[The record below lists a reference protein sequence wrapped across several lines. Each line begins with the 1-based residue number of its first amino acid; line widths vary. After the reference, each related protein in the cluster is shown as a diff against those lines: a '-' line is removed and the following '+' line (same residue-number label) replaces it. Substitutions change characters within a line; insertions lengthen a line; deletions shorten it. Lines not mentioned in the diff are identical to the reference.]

1 MPDKVEL
8 SAVFGLPPEKAIE
21 YFQAKGYALTWDWR
35 ELWQEAQAKAFTV
48 AKVMRSDILDDIRGA
63 LDYALNNGT
72 TFRDFEKSLTPILQA
87 KGWWGKT
94 EHVNTITGETGTAQL
109 GSPRRLRTIYQTNL
123 QTAYMAGRYLSMM
136 ESADSHPYWRYVA
149 VLDGRTRPMH
159 RAMNGRVFRYDDDL
173 WSTHYPPNGFNC
185 RCRVSPLSAAAVE
198 REGITVQSSEGQL
211 IDHEIQMRDGST
223 AQVKALRVK
232 VDGQDKLFAPDAGW
246 SYNPGK
252 AVFGNDI
259 EVMRKIS
266 AVKDRAIR
274 VQAVQAINNSGLRHQ
289 VFANWVSNALARRV
303 PGHDVQVVGFMSEDI
318 ADFAKANNGGV
329 DAARVLVFPE
339 KRLVHADNQ
348 KHHAGGIALTP
359 EEYQSLPQIVALP
372 AAVYWDEWHKN
383 LVYTASDGNG
393 GLIYIPVDAADNVK
407 PHGKLDAIV
416 NAYKL
421 DASND
426 GAGRLNNVKRYI
438 RME

>member
-1 MPDKVEL
+1 MDKVDL

-21 YFQAKGYALTWDWR
+21 YFQAKGYAITWSWKD
-35 ELWQEAQAKAFTV
+35 LWQEAHAKAFTV
-48 AKVMRSDILDDIRGA
+48 AKVLNSDILDDIRGA
-63 LDYALNNGT
+63 LDDALNNGT
-72 TFRDFEKSLTPILQA
+72 TLRDFEKSLTPTLQA

-94 EHVNTITGETGTAQL
+94 EHVNTITGETSIAQL
-109 GSPRRLRTIYQTNL
+109 GSPRRLKTIYQTNL
-123 QTAYMAGRYLSMM
+123 QTAYMAGRYRQMM

-159 RAMNGRVFRYDDDL
+159 RAMNGRVFRYDDAL

-198 REGITVQSSEGQL
+198 SEGVTVQSSEGQL
-211 IDHEIQMRDGST
+211 LDHEIPMKDGST

-252 AVFGNDI
+252 SVFGNDI

-289 VFANWVSNALARRV
+289 VFANWVSNALGRRA
-303 PGHDVQVVGFMSEDI
+303 PGHEAQVVGFVSEDI

-329 DAARVLVFPE
+329 DAARVLALPE
-339 KRLVHADNQ
+339 KRLVHADSS
-348 KHHAGGIALTP
+348 KHQTGGIALTLA
-359 EEYQSLPQIVALP
+359 EYQLLPQIIAKP
-372 AAVYWDEWHKN
+372 DSVYWDAQERDV
-383 LVYTASDGNG
+383 VYTYPAKDGRV
-393 GLIYIPVDAADNVK
+393 IYVPARLDYNVK
-407 PHGKLDAIV
+407 KLGRMDVLV
-416 NAYKL
+416 NAYKVEPSRFNS
-421 DASND
+421 A
-426 GAGRLNNVKRYI
+426 RYVK
-438 RME
+438 MSLP